1 MKNNKVLVIMLVLIL
16 TIALVG
22 AGAFVYIWK
31 FSGEKEE
38 KEPTIDEVVEASI
51 DIPELT
57 TNLATDNFIRISFK
71 VQTDSKKAAEEL
83 EKRIFQ
89 VQNIIIQELSEKTP
103 KDMQGKE
110 GQVKLEND
118 LKEKINELMQEG
130 KVVQVYITNS
140 LLQ

>member
-110 GQVKLEND
+110 GQVMLEND

>member
-22 AGAFVYIWK
+22 AGAFIYIWK
-31 FSGEKEE
+31 FSGDKEA

-83 EKRIFQ
+83 EKRVFQ

-118 LKEKINELMQEG
+118 LKDKINDLMQEG